1 MKIRDHRGEKKF
13 TQCIG
18 EKEQYKSNFSRHPK
32 QQNAAHTKALCQDTN
47 QPQTKGV
54 EVGAEKEETA
64 RKKDSESRY
73 AWDARCESHGTAA
86 GDILQTKNLTS
97 LFKIAIN
104 KIDGVRQK
112 TNLPSFTSQR
122 NIRTAKKGS

>member
-1 MKIRDHRGEKKF
+1 MRRSSSSDMVKKNSTNQNFQDNQNNKI
-13 TQCIG
+13 
-18 EKEQYKSNFSRHPK
+18 
-32 QQNAAHTKALCQDTN
+32 AAHTKASCQDTN
-47 QPQTKGV
+47 QPRTKGV
-54 EVGAEKEETA
+54 EVEAEKEETA

-112 TNLPSFTSQR
+112 TNPPSFTSQQ